1 MTALAITLRSEWT
14 KLASLRGSWIKL
26 AIAFV
31 LSVGLTALLALIVGA
46 TWDDASA
53 ADRASHDPAG
63 IALFGSL
70 FSAIVFAVLGAT
82 AVTAE
87 YGSGMMRV
95 TLTATP
101 RRGRVLAAKALVVA
115 GVTLVAGLI
124 TATATFLAAQAV
136 LASYGVPTAS
146 LGDGDALRTVLGDG
160 GLTFVLPV
168 IAVALSFATRSTAG
182 AVTAVLGVI
191 FLPWILGGV
200 LPQWWRE
207 NVLDYMPG
215 AASEAITSGHLE
227 SATEGLLAPG
237 AAALVLAGWL
247 ALFLGAAWV
256 ALERRDA

>member
-1 MTALAITLRSEWT
+1 MTPFSLTLRSEWT
-14 KLASLRGSWIKL
+14 KLASLRGTWIKV

-46 TWDDASA
+46 TWDDASI
-53 ADRASHDPAG
+53 ADRASHEPAG
-63 IALFGSL
+63 IGLLGSL
-70 FSAIVFAVLGAT
+70 FSMIVFAVLGAT

-87 YGSGMMRV
+87 YGSGMMRL

-101 RRGRVLAAKALVVA
+101 RRGRVLAAKAAVVA
-115 GVTLVAGLI
+115 ALTLVAGLV

-146 LGDGDALRTVLGDG
+146 LGDGDSLRVVFGDG
-160 GLTFVLPV
+160 ALTFVLPV
-168 IAVALSFATRSTAG
+168 IAVALGFATRSTAG
-182 AVTAVLGVI
+182 AITSVLGVV

-200 LPQWWRE
+200 LPRWWRE
-207 NVLDYMPG
+207 NALDYLPG

-227 SATEGLLAPG
+227 SATEGLLSPG
-237 AAALVLAGWL
+237 IAALVLAGWL
-247 ALFLGAAWV
+247 AVFLGAAWL